1 MPNLDDLKYPLPQSW
16 YEENTCSKVI
26 LTYKELDEI
35 IDRAIEDY
43 KSKQSNKGV

>member
-16 YEENTCSKVI
+16 YDENTCSKII

-35 IDRAIEDY
+35 IDKAIEEY
-43 KSKQSNKGV
+43 KTKIGGK